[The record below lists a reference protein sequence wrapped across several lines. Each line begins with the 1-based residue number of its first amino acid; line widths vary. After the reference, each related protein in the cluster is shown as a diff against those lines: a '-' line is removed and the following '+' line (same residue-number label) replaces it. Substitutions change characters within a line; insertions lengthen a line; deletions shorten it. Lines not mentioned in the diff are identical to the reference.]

1 MNLFEKAT
9 FLKMHFS
16 KECRVILTD
25 CIKKQPN
32 AKTTNKKL
40 RKRYSCYVC
49 FEKFEHKRELEEHK
63 LVHHDDDEENEES
76 SKNKEVTTEVSKVD
90 DNIPA
95 DSNYKCITCD
105 ANFIDQLEVKAHVH
119 TQYRCKYFCRRCA
132 RFFNTKGGFIVHL
145 IQHSMDNTVKLS
157 YRCEKC
163 SSTFDDCYKLKRH
176 YATVHSSQTH
186 NKEREK
192 KTEQPVNTVSLSDP
206 ANPITGIIPIFDCDV
221 CYDVFASKKALEKHK
236 AMHKMLDKKEAAAAP
251 ICIEDEDDEST
262 ESTKEFN
269 KIETTNQI
277 TQMLGGKLSI
287 PQLHYSNQNQANSSQ
302 PSTSNTASTSYMLIN
317 PSNSIQT
324 SQTTPATSTA
334 APILLNPTL
343 PSHSVQQSMVNISS
357 LDPSKTYYV
366 VLPSA
371 KEVKPQSTQPVG
383 MIPATVVPKLT
394 KINPA
399 PVPPI
404 TTSNTDNFVMPVIT
418 SFGTVTE
425 DVTSKKRTDPTSQYE
440 SEYARFLTH
449 NKKTK
454 NPLKSAKNTQEEPT
468 DNNIEI
474 ITIVDPEPAV
484 GSSNHQETTQPYV
497 GTQQK
502 IFVKKFAQLSESDDV
517 GLDSKVDC
525 AFCGKSLENSA
536 AYREHFASHHF

>member
-1 MNLFEKAT
+1 MNLFEKAA
-9 FLKMHFS
+9 FLKTHFS
-16 KECRVILTD
+16 KECRIILTD
-25 CIKKQPN
+25 FTKTVQNP
-32 AKTTNKKL
+32 KTTDNRR

-49 FEKFEHKRELEEHK
+49 FEKFLSSRELEAHK
-63 LVHHDDDEENEES
+63 LVHQDEDEEEEET
-76 SKNKEVTTEVSKVD
+76 SKNQETEVNKVD
-90 DNIPA
+90 DSPPVE
-95 DSNYKCITCD
+95 SNYKCITCD

-119 TQYRCKYFCRRCA
+119 TQYRCKYFCKRCS

-176 YATVHSSQTH
+176 YVTVHSNNSSH

-192 KTEQPVNTVSLSDP
+192 KTEKPVNTVSLSDP

-236 AMHKMLDKKEAAAAP
+236 ALHNMLDKKEAAEAS
-251 ICIEDEDDEST
+251 ICIEDDE
-262 ESTKEFN
+262 ESPKEFN
-269 KIETTNQI
+269 KIETTSQI
-277 TQMLGGKLSI
+277 TQMLGGKVPI
-287 PQLHYSNQNQANSSQ
+287 PKLLYPNQKNSPQ
-302 PSTSNTASTSYMLIN
+302 PSTSTTASTSYM
-317 PSNSIQT
+317 IQT
-324 SQTTPATSTA
+324 NPPATSTA
-334 APILLNPTL
+334 PPILLNPTL
-343 PSHSVQQSMVNISS
+343 PSHSIQQSMVNIST

-366 VLPSA
+366 VLP
-371 KEVKPQSTQPVG
+371 KEVKSQNTQ

-394 KINPA
+394 KVKPA
-399 PVPPI
+399 PVPPTT
-404 TTSNTDNFVMPVIT
+404 TTSTTNNFVMPVIT

-440 SEYARFLTH
+440 SEYAKFLTH
-449 NKKTK
+449 NKTK
-454 NPLKSAKNTQEEPT
+454 KPVKKTQEET
-468 DNNIEI
+468 AVNDVEV

-484 GSSNHQETTQPYV
+484 GSSHQPYV

-502 IFVKKFAQLSESDDV
+502 IFVKKFAQVCENDDV
-517 GLDSKVDC
+517 IVDSKVDC
-525 AFCGKSLENSA
+525 AFCGKSLKNSA